1 MSLIQIEGLTKKFG
15 KRILFEN
22 LNFSFSPGIYWLK
35 GSNGQ
40 GKSTFLDIVAGM
52 DRNITGRVKVNRQK
66 MLYLTNHPIGL
77 FPYTVSEN
85 LSILFKTFKLKL
97 SGKQEGIL
105 HDFLGNSLSDPY
117 SALSTGQRMKLGLS
131 LVLMSEWDII
141 LLDET
146 LSTIDT
152 TSRAIICKRLDHLV
166 ISKGTL
172 VIYVSHGEVSRTL
185 AESSTVV
192 RIKERGLVYE

>member
-15 KRILFEN
+15 RRILFEN

-35 GSNGQ
+35 GKNGQ
-40 GKSTFLDIVAGM
+40 GKSTLLDIVAGM
-52 DRNITGRVKVNRQK
+52 DRNITGKIKVNRQK

-85 LSILFKTFKLKL
+85 LAILFKTFKLKL
-97 SGKQEGIL
+97 SGGQEEIL
-105 HDFLGNSLSDPY
+105 HNFLGNSFSDPY
-117 SALSTGQRMKLGLS
+117 SVLSTGQRMKLGLS
-131 LVLMSEWDII
+131 LVLVSEWDII

-146 LSTIDT
+146 LSTVDT
-152 TSRAIICKRLDHLV
+152 TSRAIICKRLDHLA
-166 ISKGTL
+166 ISKGTI

-185 AESSTVV
+185 TKSSTVIS
-192 RIKERGLVYE
+192 IKEKGLVYE